1 MSGYINMVDSSLGRF
16 LWYFMKKHQGK
27 MGIIQNR
34 DFDKIGT
41 PVEGC
46 QFGVSPVNYSDSDI
60 EAGHLGLFPSR
71 PSSQL
76 GPWST
81 RPLSQLGPGSTRPW
95 VNSAL
100 GQLGQVYSA
109 CCSITKGDVVHVL
122 ICQNVCYKYD
132 IDFFSFFLN
141 LKCFILNS

>member
-1 MSGYINMVDSSLGRF
+1 MVDSSLGRF
-16 LWYFMKKHQGK
+16 LWYFMKKHHQRN
-27 MGIIQNR
+27 MGRIQNR

-71 PSSQL
+71 PLSQL

-81 RPLSQLGPGSTRPW
+81 RPLSQFGSGSTRPGLFSLLFY
-95 VNSAL
+95 N
-100 GQLGQVYSA
+100 
-109 CCSITKGDVVHVL
+109 KG
-122 ICQNVCYKYD
+122 
-132 IDFFSFFLN
+132 
-141 LKCFILNS
+141 